1 MTTITS
7 GTGVVSGIDY
17 GTLIDKLIK
26 ADSTVS
32 NSLTTENTTL
42 KSQKTAITALIADLT
57 TLKSS
62 TDSLGKYTLFDA
74 TTAASSNT
82 GVISV
87 TTTGNPTTGTYTYT
101 ALSMAQAQESD
112 SSSYSSTSSTVGSGT
127 LTLRFGNG
135 VDTSMSLSNI
145 NGGTGFTAGKIK
157 ITDRSGASAVIDL
170 TGAKTIDD
178 VLKTINNNDTVD
190 VTASVSGDSIV
201 LTDNTGEST
210 SSLKV
215 SEVNSGKTAA
225 SLGILGTS
233 NTSTLTGSDIVYLS
247 DNLSLDALNDG
258 IGVETT
264 GSSSLEDF
272 SYVLGDGTTG
282 IVNLS
287 DATTIGD
294 VIDAIKTAS
303 SSKLTASIS
312 SDGSRLVL
320 TDSSNATDYAFK
332 VTAKNGS
339 RALED
344 LFGIT
349 DTATGTDAV
358 ITGSRIISG
367 AKTVLLADLNGG
379 SGLGTLG
386 TIKIT
391 DRAGNSADVSL
402 SSAETLEDVI
412 NAINAA
418 ASAATP
424 KVKITAQVNDAGNGI
439 ELVDS
444 SGSTTGDLKVQ
455 DYDDGATVTKLFGG
469 AVDVASDSV
478 DGGDLHLQTVGLNT
492 KLADLNGGSGVAN
505 GTFTITDSNGQ
516 IATITIDDSTTT
528 IGNVVKAINSSSL
541 STGVIAEINDTG
553 DGIKITDS
561 SGGSVTLSVA
571 EGDSTTAADLNL
583 LQTATTENSSQVI
596 DGSMTRTIS
605 LTSSDTLT
613 TLASTI
619 NNLNMGITASIVS
632 GDSSSSYSLSLLS
645 NKTGKAAKF
654 AVDTSKADISFDT
667 TTTAQDALLAVGTS
681 SSSSKTKLVSS
692 STNTFTRVLNGATL
706 TIKSASSSPVT
717 VTVTEDASSVE
728 SAIESFV
735 TNYNT
740 FRTALN
746 TDITYDSSTST
757 EATLTGDYSAYL
769 ADTELSKLI
778 RATYTSNDTIKSL
791 AQLGISVSSSDGT
804 LTLDNT
810 TLESVLSTNL
820 DDVKAFFTT
829 ADTGVAAKFSNIIKS
844 LAGDTDSLMELK
856 STALQTTIDNNTQK
870 ISDWTTRLDN
880 ERTRLTKQFANLEA
894 FISKM
899 QNNLS
904 ALDSLSWI
912 TDTSSSSNSSN
923 SLYFGNSSSS

>member
-1 MTTITS
+1 
-7 GTGVVSGIDY
+7 
-17 GTLIDKLIK
+17 L
-26 ADSTVS
+26 
-32 NSLTTENTTL
+32 
-42 KSQKTAITALIADLT
+42 
-57 TLKSS
+57 
-62 TDSLGKYTLFDA
+62 
-74 TTAASSNT
+74 
-82 GVISV
+82 
-87 TTTGNPTTGTYTYT
+87 
-101 ALSMAQAQESD
+101 
-112 SSSYSSTSSTVGSGT
+112 
-127 LTLRFGNG
+127 
-135 VDTSMSLSNI
+135 
-145 NGGTGFTAGKIK
+145 
-157 ITDRSGASAVIDL
+157 
-170 TGAKTIDD
+170 
-178 VLKTINNNDTVD
+178 
-190 VTASVSGDSIV
+190 
-201 LTDNTGEST
+201 
-210 SSLKV
+210 
-215 SEVNSGKTAA
+215 
-225 SLGILGTS
+225 
-233 NTSTLTGSDIVYLS
+233 
-247 DNLSLDALNDG
+247 
-258 IGVETT
+258 ETT

-282 IVNLS
+282 TVNLS

-294 VIDAIKTAS
+294 VIDTINAS
-303 SSKLTASIS
+303 SASKYLTASIS

-320 TDSSNATDYAFK
+320 TDSSEGTDYAFT

-339 RALED
+339 KALED

-367 AKTVLLADLNGG
+367 AKTVLLSDLNGG

-391 DRAGNSADVSL
+391 DRAGNSTDVSL

-418 ASAATP
+418 ASAAQP

-444 SGSTTGDLKVQ
+444 SGSTTNDLKVQ
-455 DYDDGATVTKLFGG
+455 DYDNGATVTKLFGG

-478 DGGDLHLQTVGLNT
+478 DSGDLHLQTVGLNT
-492 KLADLNGGSGVAN
+492 KLANLNGGSGVAN
-505 GTFTITDSNGQ
+505 GTFTITDSNGKS
-516 IATITIDDSTTT
+516 ATITIDDSTTT

-541 STGVIAEINDTG
+541 STGVLAEINDTG

-561 SGGSVTLSVA
+561 SGGSGTLFVS
-571 EGDSTTAADLNL
+571 EGDSTAAADLNL

-596 DGSMTRTIS
+596 DGSMTRTINI
-605 LTSSDTLT
+605 TADDTLT
-613 TLASTI
+613 TLATKI

-645 NKTGKAAKF
+645 DKTGKAAKF

-681 SSSSKTKLVSS
+681 SSSSKTKMVSS
-692 STNTFTRVLNGATL
+692 STNTFTNVLNGATL
-706 TIKSASSSPVT
+706 TIKSASSNPVT
-717 VTVTEDASSVE
+717 VTVTEDPSNVE
-728 SAIESFV
+728 SAIQSFV

-791 AQLGISVSSSDGT
+791 AQLGISVNSDDGT
-804 LTLDNT
+804 LTLDST

-829 ADTGVAAKFSNIIKS
+829 ADTGVAAQFSNIIKS

-880 ERTRLTKQFANLEA
+880 ERTRLTAQFANLET

-904 ALDSLSWI
+904 ALDSISWI
-912 TDTSSSSNSSN
+912 TDTSNNNSSSN
-923 SLYFGNSSSS
+923 SLYFGSSSSS